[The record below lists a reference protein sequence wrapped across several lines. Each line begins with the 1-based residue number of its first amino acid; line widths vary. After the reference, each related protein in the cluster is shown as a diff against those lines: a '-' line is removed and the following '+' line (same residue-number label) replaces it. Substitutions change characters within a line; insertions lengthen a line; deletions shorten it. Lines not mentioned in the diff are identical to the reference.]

1 MFKNSIPAM
10 VTPMK
15 DGKVD
20 EKALA
25 DFIEWQIKQGSSGL
39 VPVGTTGESPTLSH
53 AEHKQ
58 VVNITVEVAAGRV
71 PVMAGAG
78 SNSTSSAVEFV
89 LHAAS
94 AGADAVLVAT
104 PYYNKP
110 NQAGLYAHYKA
121 LNDCANIPIY
131 IYNIPGRSIIDCNV
145 DTMKRLFELPNIVGT
160 KDATSDMSR
169 VTQQRL
175 EVGHDYIQLTGD
187 DLSCIGHFA
196 SGGVGCISV
205 TANVA
210 PRLCADIYDA
220 LQANDFAKA
229 RSIQEKLIRLHAAM
243 FLEPSPGPAK
253 YALSLLGRC
262 EEDVRL
268 PILPP
273 SDEAKQVIKDAMI
286 FAGLIN

>member
-1 MFKNSIPAM
+1 MFKNSMPAM

-15 DGKVD
+15 DGKID

-25 DFIEWQIKQGSSGL
+25 DYIEWQIKEGSSGL

-53 AEHKQ
+53 EEHKH
-58 VVNITVEVAAGRV
+58 VVNVTVEVAAGRV

-78 SNSTSSAVEFV
+78 SNNTAAAVEFV
-89 LHAAS
+89 RHAHK
-94 AGADAVLVAT
+94 AGADGALVAT

-121 LNDCANIPIY
+121 LNDCADIPIF
-131 IYNIPGRSIIDCNV
+131 IYNIPSRSVIDCDV
-145 DTMKRLFELPNIVGT
+145 ETMKRLFELPNIVGT

-187 DLSCIGHFA
+187 DMSCVGHFA

-210 PRLCADIYDA
+210 PRLCANLYDA
-220 LQANDFAKA
+220 LNANDFATA
-229 RSIQEKLIRLHAAM
+229 RDIQEKLMPLHMAM
-243 FLEPSPGPAK
+243 FFDPSPGPAK
-253 YALSLLGRC
+253 YALSLLGKC
-262 EEDVRL
+262 EEEVRL

-273 SDEAKQVIKDAMI
+273 SDEVKQKVKQAMI
-286 FAGLIN
+286 FAGIIN

>member
-1 MFKNSIPAM
+1 MFKNSMPAM

-15 DGKVD
+15 DGKID

-53 AEHKQ
+53 EEHKH
-58 VVNITVEVAAGRV
+58 VVDVTVEVTAGRV

-78 SNSTSSAVEFV
+78 SNATAAAVEFV
-89 LHAAS
+89 QHAKT
-94 AGADAVLVAT
+94 AGANAVLVAT

-121 LNDCANIPIY
+121 LNDCADIPIY
-131 IYNIPGRSIIDCNV
+131 IYNIPGRSVIDCNV

-160 KDATSDMSR
+160 KDATSDMAR
-169 VTQQRL
+169 VTEQRL

-187 DLSCIGHFA
+187 DMSCVGHFA

-210 PRLCADIYDA
+210 PRLCANLYDA
-220 LQANDFAKA
+220 LYANDFATA
-229 RSIQEKLIRLHAAM
+229 RNIQEKLMPLHMAM
-243 FLEPSPGPAK
+243 FLDPSPGPAK
-253 YALSLLGRC
+253 YALSLLGKC
-262 EEDVRL
+262 EEEVRL

-273 SDEAKQVIKDAMI
+273 SNEVKQKVKQAMI
-286 FAGLIN
+286 FAGLLN

>member
-1 MFKNSIPAM
+1 M

-25 DFIEWQIKQGSSGL
+25 EFIEWQITEGSSGL
-39 VPVGTTGESPTLSH
+39 VPVGTTGESPTLTH
-53 AEHKQ
+53 DEHKY
-58 VVNITVEVAAGRV
+58 VVDLTVEISAGRV

-78 SNSTSSAVEFV
+78 SNNTAASIEFV
-89 LHAAS
+89 QHAAKT
-94 AGADAVLVAT
+94 GANAVLVAT

-110 NQAGLYAHYKA
+110 DQEGLYAHYKA

-131 IYNIPGRSIIDCNV
+131 IYNIPGRSIIDCETS
-145 DTMKRLFELPNIVGT
+145 TMKRLFELPNIVGT
-160 KDATSDMSR
+160 KDATGDISR

-187 DLSCIGHFA
+187 DLSAVGHFA

-210 PRLCADIYDA
+210 PRLCADLWLA
-220 LQANDFAKA
+220 LQKNDFETA
-229 RSIQEKLIRLHAAM
+229 RNIQEKLMPLHMAM
-243 FLEPSPGPAK
+243 FYAPSPGPAK
-253 YALSLLGRC
+253 YALNLLGRV
-262 EEDVRL
+262 EQEVRL

-273 SDEAKQVIKDAMI
+273 NDETKQKIKEAMI

>member
-1 MFKNSIPAM
+1 MFKGSIPAM
-10 VTPMK
+10 ITPMK

-25 DFIEWQIKQGSSGL
+25 DYIEWQIQSGSRGL

-53 AEHKQ
+53 EEHKL
-58 VVNITVEVAAGRV
+58 VVALTVEVAAGRV

-78 SNSTSSAVEFV
+78 SNNTAAAVEFTQYAKSV
-89 LHAAS
+89 N
-94 AGADAVLVAT
+94 ADAVLVAT

-110 NQAGLYAHYKA
+110 NQAGLIAHYTA
-121 LNDCANIPIY
+121 LNDSADIPIY
-131 IYNIPGRSIIDCNV
+131 IYNIPGRSVIDCEV
-145 DTMKRLFELPNIVGT
+145 ETQKRLFELPNIVGT
-160 KDATSDMSR
+160 KDATGDISR

-187 DLSCIGHFA
+187 DLSVIGHYA

-205 TANVA
+205 SANVA
-210 PRLCADIYDA
+210 PKLCADLWVA
-220 LQANDFAKA
+220 LEKNDFATA
-229 RSIQEKLIRLHAAM
+229 RDIQEKLMPLHMAM
-243 FLEPSPGPAK
+243 FYAPSPGPAK
-253 YALSLLGRC
+253 YALSLLGRV
-262 EEDVRL
+262 EEEVRL

-273 SDEAKQVIKDAMI
+273 CNETKARVKDAMK

>member
-1 MFKNSIPAM
+1 MFKNSMPAM

-15 DGKVD
+15 DGKID

-53 AEHKQ
+53 EEHKH
-58 VVNITVEVAAGRV
+58 VVDVTVEVTAGRV

-78 SNSTSSAVEFV
+78 SNATAAAVEFV
-89 LHAAS
+89 QHAKT
-94 AGADAVLVAT
+94 AGANAVLVAT

-121 LNDCANIPIY
+121 LNDCADIPIY
-131 IYNIPGRSIIDCNV
+131 IYNIPGRSVIDCNV

-160 KDATSDMSR
+160 KDATSDMAR
-169 VTQQRL
+169 VTEQRL

-187 DLSCIGHFA
+187 DMSCVGHFA

-210 PRLCADIYDA
+210 PRLCANLYDA
-220 LQANDFAKA
+220 LYANDFATA
-229 RSIQEKLIRLHAAM
+229 RDIQEKLMPLHMAM
-243 FLEPSPGPAK
+243 FLDPSPGPAK
-253 YALSLLGRC
+253 YALSLLGKC
-262 EEDVRL
+262 EEEVRL

-273 SDEAKQVIKDAMI
+273 SNEVKQKVKQAMI
-286 FAGLIN
+286 FAGLLN

>member
-1 MFKNSIPAM
+1 MFKNSMPAM

-15 DGKVD
+15 DGKID

-53 AEHKQ
+53 EEHKH
-58 VVNITVEVAAGRV
+58 VVDVTVEVTAGRV

-78 SNSTSSAVEFV
+78 SNATAAAVEFV
-89 LHAAS
+89 QHAKT
-94 AGADAVLVAT
+94 AGANAVLVAT

-121 LNDCANIPIY
+121 LNDCADIPIY
-131 IYNIPGRSIIDCNV
+131 IYNIPGRSVIDCNV

-169 VTQQRL
+169 VTEQRL

-187 DLSCIGHFA
+187 DMSCVGHFA

-210 PRLCADIYDA
+210 PRLCANLYDA
-220 LQANDFAKA
+220 LYANDFATA
-229 RSIQEKLIRLHAAM
+229 RDIQEKLMPLHMAM
-243 FLEPSPGPAK
+243 FLDPSPGPAK
-253 YALSLLGRC
+253 YALSLLGKC
-262 EEDVRL
+262 EEEVRL

-273 SDEAKQVIKDAMI
+273 SNEVKQKVKQAMI
-286 FAGLIN
+286 FAGLLN